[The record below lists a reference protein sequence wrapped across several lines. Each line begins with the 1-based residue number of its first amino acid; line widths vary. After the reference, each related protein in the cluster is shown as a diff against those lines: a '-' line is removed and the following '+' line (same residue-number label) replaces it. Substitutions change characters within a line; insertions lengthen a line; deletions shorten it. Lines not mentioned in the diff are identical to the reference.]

1 MGAIILASD
10 EGGFGMEAAVAAF
23 NRTGSRFDALEEGIR
38 AVEDDL
44 RARTVGFG
52 GAPNAEGVMELD
64 ASFMDGTTRMCGAV
78 GALRETRY
86 PIKVARRVMEDL
98 PHVFLVG
105 NGAQRFAREMGAE
118 ARDMLAPESRDDFVE
133 WMASHQ
139 MTPERL
145 AMEPLR
151 PLMDY
156 TPKRDLSFGTV
167 TFVMRD
173 DAGRFAGG
181 VSTSG
186 WAYKYPGRLG
196 DSPVIGAGLYVD
208 DRYGACACTH
218 TGEMTIRATTAH
230 SVVMHMRYG
239 KSVQEACHLAAEDL
253 LSLSG
258 GYLGPV
264 ILHALDRDGI
274 PYVLRVGDTDGNRA
288 WCWKA
293 DPHGLVEMLVAP
305 YSPTPN

>member
-10 EGGFGMEAAVAAF
+10 EGQFGMAAAAVTFA
-23 NRTGSRFDALEEGIR
+23 RTGSRFDALEAGIK

-52 GAPNAEGVMELD
+52 GAPNAAGVMELD
-64 ASFMDGTTRMCGAV
+64 ASFMDGETRMCGAV
-78 GALRETRY
+78 GALRDTRH
-86 PIKVARRVMEDL
+86 PIVVARRVMEEL

-105 NGAQRFAREMGAE
+105 AGAARFAREVNAE
-118 ARDMLAPESRDDFVE
+118 SRDMLAPVSRDDFAE
-133 WMASHQ
+133 WMSAHQ
-139 MTPERL
+139 TTAERL
-145 AMEPLR
+145 AVEPLK

-173 DAGRFAGG
+173 EAGHFAGG

-218 TGEMTIRATTAH
+218 TGEMTIRATAAH

-239 KSVQEACHLAAEDL
+239 RSVEEACRLAAEDL
-253 LSLSG
+253 LTLTG

-264 ILHALDRDGI
+264 ILHALDRHGT
-274 PYVLRVGDTDGNRA
+274 PFVLRVGDTDGDRA
-288 WCWKA
+288 WLWRGGSTGIE
-293 DPHGLVEMLVAP
+293 PIPVTP
-305 YSPTPN
+305 YHP